1 MQNVDIISEF
11 PNKKQEKKVSYLLF
25 LYSQCRNISGQ
36 MRRRLPSLCK
46 VHIPT
51 SADGHE
57 EEQGGGPAH
66 QHPRVTV
73 TQDNTL
79 QNLEVWEEC
88 GKAEDQD
95 VY

>member
-1 MQNVDIISEF
+1 
-11 PNKKQEKKVSYLLF
+11 
-25 LYSQCRNISGQ
+25 
-36 MRRRLPSLCK
+36 MRRCLPPLCK

-51 SADGHE
+51 SAGGCE
-57 EEQGGGPAH
+57 EEQGGRPAH
-66 QHPRVTV
+66 WRPQVTV

-88 GKAEDQD
+88 GKAEDED